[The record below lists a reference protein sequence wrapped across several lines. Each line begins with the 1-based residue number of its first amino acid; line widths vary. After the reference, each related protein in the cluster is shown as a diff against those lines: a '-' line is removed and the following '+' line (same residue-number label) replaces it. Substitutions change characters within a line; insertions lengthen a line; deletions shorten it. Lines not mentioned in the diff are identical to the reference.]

1 MLVLLAAEG
10 ARLDAGSLGLALAR
24 RWSGAG
30 EQALFVDADATGSR
44 LARRLGEVAHA
55 DYSPAARGLPSLMVA
70 REPLTLRLLADH
82 CYSLDAGAGSLW
94 ALFAPFHH
102 EGGKHAAAWLA
113 EHAGEL
119 AAVDRERSVIVA
131 SSFPA
136 GARRLAPALRA
147 GAVLVLLAPVES
159 AEAAKALWELCR
171 DFDLSGQRCP
181 HRALIVEGDC
191 PLGDDEL
198 AVEAGMHVAG
208 RVPLVDDERVLRLGG
223 GRRERALV
231 RSIEEIAGRLLSFAR
246 SVASPPGAP
255 LLAGAPEAQVEALG
269 ELEDPQR
276 AVAANGAPASNGA
289 PGENGAPAGAGHPG
303 GQAVEAGEG
312 RS

>member
-10 ARLDAGSLGLALAR
+10 ARLDAGSVGLALAR
-24 RWSGAG
+24 RWSEAG
-30 EQALFVDADATGSR
+30 EQALFVDADTTGSR

-94 ALFAPFHH
+94 ALLAPFHP

-113 EHAGEL
+113 EHAGAL

-136 GARRLAPALRA
+136 GARALAPVLRA

-159 AEAAKALWELCR
+159 VEAAKALWELRR
-171 DFDLSGQRCP
+171 DFDLSGHAVP

-198 AVEAGMHVAG
+198 GPETGLNVAG
-208 RVPLVDDERVLRLGG
+208 RVPVVEDERVLRLGG

-231 RSIEEIAGRLLSFAR
+231 RSVDEIAGRLLSFSRHIAAEPE
-246 SVASPPGAP
+246 SVGAGES
-255 LLAGAPEAQVEALG
+255 AAQVEALG
-269 ELEDPQR
+269 GPEGLPGIASANGDPG
-276 AVAANGAPASNGA
+276 VNGAPTG
-289 PGENGAPAGAGHPG
+289 PGHLE
-303 GQAVEAGEG
+303 GQVVEAAGEG
-312 RS
+312 RG